1 MSAILDV
8 VAATTPIP
16 IDYPVGRTARRL
28 GWVHLPPRVRA
39 EVERRLGSAVIED
52 VSATAGFTPGLASVL
67 ICADG
72 STHFVKAASTKAQKV
87 VADAYRGEVSR
98 LRALPPTTP
107 APRLRW
113 STEIEDWVVLSI
125 EYVDGAPP
133 ARPWSGEDLARC
145 SAMLVAT
152 AEALT
157 PAPGIG
163 IATFA
168 EEVGS
173 WAGLWRSHL
182 AHLSHAGECGVL
194 AARIDEVSAG
204 ETLIHGDLRE
214 DNLLLSTHDERA
226 WLCDWAWPARGAAW
240 IDSLLLLIGP
250 RGDGL
255 DVEAHLAAHPL
266 LSTVAPDDIDTVLA
280 LHLGYFTVAAD
291 LPRVSNSPWL
301 RTMAA
306 WHRDV
311 LHDWLAERRGWPL

>member
-1 MSAILDV
+1 MSGV
-8 VAATTPIP
+8 IP
-16 IDYPVGRTARRL
+16 VDYPVGRTARRL

-39 EVERRLGSAVIED
+39 EVERRLGSAVVED
-52 VSATAGFTPGLASVL
+52 RSSEAGFTPGLAAVL
-67 ICADG
+67 TCADG
-72 STHFVKAASTKAQKV
+72 SRHFLKAASTKAQKV
-87 VADAYRGEVSR
+87 VADAYRGEVSQ
-98 LRALPPTTP
+98 LRALPPSAP

-113 STEIEDWVVLSI
+113 SMEVEEWVVLCI
-125 EYVDGAPP
+125 EHVDAVSP
-133 ARPWSGEDLARC
+133 ARPWAPADLAAC
-145 SAMLVAT
+145 SAMLVRA

-163 IATFA
+163 TPSFA

-173 WAGLWRSHL
+173 WAGLWHSQLSHL
-182 AHLSHAGECGVL
+182 PHAAECGAL
-194 AARIDEVSAG
+194 AARIDEVAAG
-204 ETLIHGDLRE
+204 ATLVHGDLRE
-214 DNLLLSTHDERA
+214 DNLLLSTSGEQA
-226 WLCDWAWPARGAAW
+226 WLCDWAWPSRGAAW

-255 DVEAHLAAHPL
+255 DVETHLAAHPL
-266 LSTVAPDDIDTVLA
+266 LSRVAAEDIDTVLA

-311 LHDWLAERRGWPL
+311 LHDWLAERRGWRV